1 MDSARVMNS
10 IQIRPARPTDAAL
23 AAQLFQLSMGGLAD
37 YLFNNDSSFAK
48 NSLMKLFSSNAGRF
62 GFANALVAEV
72 DGESVGLLVS
82 YPGKK
87 LPTLALRTLPHL
99 ISILGLPRVFDFIRR
114 GISLPGGKE
123 AGTDEYY
130 ISNVGVLPSAQG
142 RGIGARLLEYADE
155 TARHAHLMKCS
166 LLVSLKNEGARRLYE
181 RNGYQI
187 VLTVQEKNKAPG
199 YHRMVKDLA

>member
-1 MDSARVMNS
+1 MNS
-10 IQIRPARPTDAAL
+10 IHIRPARPADASL
-23 AAQLFQLSMGGLAD
+23 AAQLFQLSMGSLAD
-37 YLFNNDSSFAK
+37 YLFNHDSSFAEI
-48 NSLMKLFSSNAGRF
+48 SLTKLFSHNAGRF
-62 GFANALVAEV
+62 GFAYAFVAEA
-72 DGESVGLLVS
+72 DDESVGLLVA

-87 LPTLALRTLPHL
+87 LPGLDLQTLPHL
-99 ISILGLPRVFDFIRR
+99 FSALGLPRVFDFLRR

-123 AGTDEYY
+123 AETDEYY
-130 ISNVGVLPSAQG
+130 ISNLGVIPSAQG
-142 RGIGARLLEYADE
+142 RGIGAHLLDYADE
-155 TARHAHLMKCS
+155 IARNAHLMKCS

>member
-1 MDSARVMNS
+1 MNS

-87 LPTLALRTLPHL
+87 LPSLDLKTFPCLFFAMGLRA
-99 ISILGLPRVFDFIRR
+99 FDFIRR

-123 AGTDEYY
+123 AEADEYY
-130 ISNVGVLPSAQG
+130 ISNVGVLPSTQG
-142 RGIGARLLEYADE
+142 RGIGARLLERADGI
-155 TARHAHLMKCS
+155 ARNAHLLKCS

-199 YHRMVKDLA
+199 YHRMVKELV

>member
-1 MDSARVMNS
+1 MNS
-10 IQIRPARPTDAAL
+10 IHIRPARPADASL

-37 YLFNNDSSFAK
+37 YLFNNDSRFAEI
-48 NSLMKLFSSNAGRF
+48 SLTKLFSRNAGRF
-62 GFANALVAEV
+62 GFKNAFVAEA

-82 YPGKK
+82 YPGKRVPG
-87 LPTLALRTLPHL
+87 LDLQTLPHL
-99 ISILGLPRVFDFIRR
+99 FSALGLPRVFDFLRR

-123 AGTDEYY
+123 AEADEYY
-130 ISNVGVLPSAQG
+130 ISNLGVLPSAQG

-155 TARHAHLMKCS
+155 IARNAHLMKCS